1 MKSIDV
7 EIRNPSGLHAR
18 PAVLFAR
25 QALGFK
31 SKVTVQNL
39 ANGKPPVDAKSLIA
53 VLGAGLLKGTIV
65 RVVAAGEDEAQAIGD
80 LKAAIESG
88 LGEPLG

>member
-1 MKSIDV
+1 
-7 EIRNPSGLHAR
+7 
-18 PAVLFAR
+18 
-25 QALGFK
+25 
-31 SKVTVQNL
+31 
-39 ANGKPPVDAKSLIA
+39 
-53 VLGAGLLKGTIV
+53 VLGAGLLKGTMV